1 MSYAS
6 ETKRIITSK
15 SAGSWCCKVSEL
27 CALICFGATY
37 KNGVLTIKS
46 ETEEVFNRLLD
57 LCDEALNILKQKI
70 TIPEREGQRYIF
82 TLKDHDEIAR
92 LCEFFGFPFDGKTI
106 IFSPDKDIYESD
118 CCKVSFIRGAYIM
131 AGSVSNP
138 EKNYHLEFVTKHAKA
153 ADLLYEL
160 LSEADILSR
169 LTVRKNSFV
178 IYIKE
183 FEAIAEIMGLLGAG
197 SMMMD
202 LYNIKIEREVRNKV
216 NRVVNCD
223 NANIKKIT
231 SAAEA
236 HLDAINK
243 IIAANALDKLSDTL
257 KEIAVLRLENPDLS
271 LSELG
276 MLLDPPIG
284 KSGVNHR
291 LSRLVAFSENLN

>member
-1 MSYAS
+1 
-6 ETKRIITSK
+6 
-15 SAGSWCCKVSEL
+15 
-27 CALICFGATY
+27 
-37 KNGVLTIKS
+37 
-46 ETEEVFNRLLD
+46 
-57 LCDEALNILKQKI
+57 
-70 TIPEREGQRYIF
+70 
-82 TLKDHDEIAR
+82 
-92 LCEFFGFPFDGKTI
+92 
-106 IFSPDKDIYESD
+106 
-118 CCKVSFIRGAYIM
+118 M

-160 LSEADILSR
+160 LTEADISSR

-291 LSRLVAFSENLN
+291 LSRLVEFSKNLN